1 MFITVNKEQIEIKF
15 DPYVYVNV
23 WGPEHLYYVELREY
37 VNGDT
42 ESKLVEAF
50 HFNRNTNIM
59 KDDNFYFFGEFYG
72 DYEISVFKVVK
83 NFGLQKIHTHR
94 YNDCGKVVKFNLVTD
109 NFEDAKIWSES
120 VLEYQKK
127 HGCIISLNSN
137 FEELNKS
144 LSQTNSITPYKT
156 YNIGRFEK
164 TSTDFKSIGE
174 TRKYGNLWF
183 GNWKVFWSYQHPR
196 NWKDLSAKEISDDI
210 LGLN

>member
-1 MFITVNKEQIEIKF
+1 MFSTVNKEQIEIKF
-15 DPYVYVNV
+15 DPYIYVNV

-37 VNGDT
+37 VKGDV

-72 DYEISVFKVVK
+72 DYEISVFKFVK
-83 NFGLQKIHTHR
+83 NIGLQKIYTHR
-94 YNDCGKVVKFNLVTD
+94 YCDCGKVVQFNLITD
-109 NFEDAKIWSES
+109 NQDDAKIWSES
-120 VLEYQKK
+120 VLEYQKR
-127 HGCIISLNSN
+127 HGCIIRLNSQ
-137 FEELNKS
+137 FEELNNS
-144 LSQTNSITPYKT
+144 LSQISTISPYKT

-164 TSTDFKSIGE
+164 TSTDFKSVGE

-196 NWKDLSAKEISDDI
+196 NWKNLSAKEISDDI
-210 LGLN
+210 LGLI